1 MDLVRSSDITHI
13 YTSTLRSRKQTASD
27 PRKVSLA
34 SHASNSQL
42 LTRQGRER
50 KFRKVKGHFLDAVPF
65 TPSPLAATF
74 PSSKK
79 ARPSFQSWNI
89 GRGCDVARFIAF
101 RVKIEYRI
109 SMILRA
115 MACIGLEGKK
125 KRKRVSREN
134 VCRPL
139 ELDNLRFSRFLFGP
153 KTTLFDNLTP
163 SLHFH
168 STFLFSPLRSLVS
181 HEFPSRPP
189 SSSQRNKFTRRS
201 CIFLCATNLC
211 ILEGIEF
218 LRLGSCWLRPG
229 SPILLRYSR
238 SYARCST
245 NGAWVYVGERMEPT
259 AMTVPNDANDASG
272 TPRATLLFLCFVVLA
287 FLTRLCLRVIFEAGL
302 FFLNGK
308 PARSFFLNILTIE
321 GNDCWTII
329 TWFSRFSSEVVF
341 DRYIFVMESLYVNI
355 VLFE

>member
-101 RVKIEYRI
+101 RIKIEYRI

-115 MACIGLEGKK
+115 MACIGLEGNRE
-125 KRKRVSREN
+125 RKRVSREN

-168 STFLFSPLRSLVS
+168 STFLFSPSFLTSFHPVPLLHLNETSLRVARASSFVPRIYVFWRESSPLDWAAVGYDPVHRFFFAIRAATRAVRQMERDCTLVNGWNQPPWRFQTMLTMLPGLRVQLCFFFVSL
-181 HEFPSRPP
+181 F
-189 SSSQRNKFTRRS
+189 
-201 CIFLCATNLC
+201 
-211 ILEGIEF
+211 
-218 LRLGSCWLRPG
+218 
-229 SPILLRYSR
+229 
-238 SYARCST
+238 
-245 NGAWVYVGERMEPT
+245 
-259 AMTVPNDANDASG
+259 
-272 TPRATLLFLCFVVLA
+272 LLFL
-287 FLTRLCLRVIFEAGL
+287 
-302 FFLNGK
+302 
-308 PARSFFLNILTIE
+308 PA
-321 GNDCWTII
+321 
-329 TWFSRFSSEVVF
+329 
-341 DRYIFVMESLYVNI
+341 YV
-355 VLFE
+355 

>member
-101 RVKIEYRI
+101 RVKIGYRI

-115 MACIGLEGKK
+115 MAA
-125 KRKRVSREN
+125 RVSDWKERGNEKESREKTSAG
-134 VCRPL
+134 PWSSITY
-139 ELDNLRFSRFLFGP
+139 DFLGFYSVR
-153 KTTLFDNLTP
+153 KQ
-163 SLHFH
+163 
-168 STFLFSPLRSLVS
+168 RSL
-181 HEFPSRPP
+181 
-189 SSSQRNKFTRRS
+189 
-201 CIFLCATNLC
+201 
-211 ILEGIEF
+211 
-218 LRLGSCWLRPG
+218 
-229 SPILLRYSR
+229 
-238 SYARCST
+238 
-245 NGAWVYVGERMEPT
+245 
-259 AMTVPNDANDASG
+259 
-272 TPRATLLFLCFVVLA
+272 
-287 FLTRLCLRVIFEAGL
+287 
-302 FFLNGK
+302 
-308 PARSFFLNILTIE
+308 TI
-321 GNDCWTII
+321 
-329 TWFSRFSSEVVF
+329 
-341 DRYIFVMESLYVNI
+341 
-355 VLFE
+355 